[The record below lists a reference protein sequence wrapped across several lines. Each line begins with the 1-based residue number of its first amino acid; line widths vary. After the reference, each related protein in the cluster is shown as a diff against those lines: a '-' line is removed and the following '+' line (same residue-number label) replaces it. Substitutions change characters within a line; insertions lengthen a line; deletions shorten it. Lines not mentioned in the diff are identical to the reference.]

1 MAFKAAIRAGALTS
15 VGKGKGRGS
24 IAAAESHAKREDPVA
39 KRRSVRASPPVAW
52 SKAEAMPSFLGSGP
66 LDYVAAFAA
75 HKRETGAGER
85 KRAALAME
93 FKAAAEDIGR
103 VCHPHPSLS
112 EVVREAALATD
123 KRALNM

>member
-1 MAFKAAIRAGALTS
+1 MHKLMKSLI
-15 VGKGKGRGS
+15 
-24 IAAAESHAKREDPVA
+24 
-39 KRRSVRASPPVAW
+39 
-52 SKAEAMPSFLGSGP
+52 AEAA
-66 LDYVAAFAA
+66 V
-75 HKRETGAGER
+75 
-85 KRAALAME
+85 AME

>member
-52 SKAEAMPSFLGSGP
+52 SKAEAMPSFLGSGSRQGTP
-66 LDYVAAFAA
+66 SIRRRNA
-75 HKRETGAGER
+75 HRHPKAGQAQHGVLGH
-85 KRAALAME
+85 K
-93 FKAAAEDIGR
+93 GR
-103 VCHPHPSLS
+103 
-112 EVVREAALATD
+112 
-123 KRALNM
+123 